1 MSSSDIPIK
10 KEPLGTKIIPDGFSG
25 KNFLDFN
32 PVSSPLS
39 DLEHDIRNIEMI
51 KNKNIFFIKNLVLFN
66 LKPIKITIFN
76 ILK

>member
-10 KEPLGTKIIPDGFSG
+10 KEPLGIRVIPDGLSG

-39 DLEHDIRNIEMI
+39 DLEHDITNIEKI
-51 KNKNIFFIKNLVLFN
+51 KNKNIFFT
-66 LKPIKITIFN
+66 KI
-76 ILK
+76 